1 MIVTSIDIIVI
12 YLQLVSFFGNQTKTA
27 QALSIK
33 QPSVNAWL
41 TGKSKMSEKIALRAE
56 YVTNGRFKAYQLCPT
71 LKEFEKKIAS

>member
-1 MIVTSIDIIVI
+1 MNIDVTVI
-12 YLQLVSFFGNQTKTA
+12 YMQLVSFFGSQTKTA

-41 TGKSKMSEKIALRAE
+41 TGKSQMSEKIALRAE
-56 YVTNGRFKAYQLCPT
+56 RVTNGSFKAYQLCPT

>member
-1 MIVTSIDIIVI
+1 MNIDVTVI
-12 YLQLVSFFGNQTKTA
+12 YMQLVSFFGSQTKTA

-41 TGKSKMSEKIALRAE
+41 TGKSQMSEKIALRAE
-56 YVTNGRFKAYQLCPT
+56 CVTNGSFKAYQLCPT